1 MALNVKNNSLLQ
13 KDLILYNNALY
24 EVLFSLNHFQRA
36 YRRFYRFSI
45 VSNSF
50 FTMKSKITDRVIS
63 IKVLPDNYFLLSYS
77 FHPHTYLFCSATQKK
92 LLEKM
97 IKHNIY

>member
-1 MALNVKNNSLLQ
+1 MALNVKNKYLYLI
-13 KDLILYNNALY
+13 DLIVYNNALY
-24 EVLFSLNHFQRA
+24 EVLFCLNHFQRA

-63 IKVLPDNYFLLSYS
+63 IKILPDKYFLVSQS
-77 FHPHTYLFCSATQKK
+77 FNPHTYTLRASTGKELINK
-92 LLEKM
+92 L
-97 IKHNIY
+97 IKHNLI